1 MHLKIRDAEIWKM
14 KYSTYYVPTYMYQ
27 FIKWVY
33 TMKSK
38 YLSQLCQ
45 QKLSTAEK
53 SGCHNA
59 SLAIKDKTLW
69 AVCRCLDKKAQ

>member
-1 MHLKIRDAEIWKM
+1 
-14 KYSTYYVPTYMYQ
+14 
-27 FIKWVY
+27 
-33 TMKSK
+33 MKSK

-69 AVCRCLDKKAQ
+69 AVCRCLDNIAQ